1 MHHPARITGGPRSL
15 RLPGAAAHAGAA
27 ILLVMPLIAVGCSR
41 KPLPPTVGAPED
53 IMKNS
58 EGKVGPMPGTPG
70 YKPPK
75 PTK

>member
-1 MHHPARITGGPRSL
+1 MRHPARITGGPRSL
-15 RLPGAAAHAGAA
+15 RLTGAALRAGAA
-27 ILLVMPLIAVGCSR
+27 ILLVMLIAIGCSR

-53 IMKNS
+53 IMKNP

-75 PTK
+75 PAK

>member
-1 MHHPARITGGPRSL
+1 MNHPARITGTG
-15 RLPGAAAHAGAA
+15 RLPCQPRTATRAAAV
-27 ILLVMPLIAVGCSR
+27 ILLVMPLIALGCSR

-75 PTK
+75 PVK